1 MHTIK
6 LSEAIESD
14 IPEISRLAAIIWRQ
28 YYPAVISHE
37 QINYMLGRMYSTAGL
52 NEQMVDRG
60 HIFYL
65 VVKDGENI
73 GFLSVNEEEPGRWF
87 INKFYIRQDLAS
99 RGIGS
104 AVFQELCR
112 LIPAKEFRLTVNRKN
127 FKAINFYFRNG
138 FKIESVADFDI
149 GEGYQMNDFVMRCLL

>member
-6 LSEAIESD
+6 LSEAVESD

-37 QINYMLGRMYSTAGL
+37 QIDYMLDKMYSAAGL
-52 NEQMVDRG
+52 REQMADRG

-73 GFLSVNEEEPGRWF
+73 GFLSVNEEAPGKWF

-104 AVFQELCR
+104 AAFAELRR
-112 LIPAKEFRLTVNRKN
+112 LTSAKTFRLTVNRKN

-138 FKIESVADFDI
+138 FKIESVEDFDI
-149 GEGYQMNDFVMRCLL
+149 GEGYEMNDFVMRWGS